1 MKLQNRFFCFSPP
14 VMLAT
19 FVIEIGLLIYTL
31 MRYKLTTTTRLAAAL
46 LFFLAT
52 FQLAEY
58 MSCGSQNF
66 SLWSRIGFVAITAL
80 PPLCIHFIVSLAG
93 RKSPKIIGV
102 SYLLGAALAVLF
114 LIPGAFDNYACTGN
128 YVIFKLVNG
137 LSDAYGYYYYGL
149 LLLGVA
155 LCIHYAPKALPP
167 VRRAL
172 YWQVFGYLSF
182 MIPTAVVYSLNPT
195 TVAGIPSIMCGFAI
209 IFALTIVFAILPVSK
224 QPTKK

>member
-1 MKLQNRFFCFSPP
+1 MKPQNRFFCFSPP

-19 FVIEIGLLIYTL
+19 FIIEIGLLVYTL
-31 MRYKLTTTTRLAAAL
+31 IRYKLTGTTRLAAAL

-58 MSCGSQNF
+58 MSCGSENF

-80 PPLCIHFIVSLAG
+80 PPLCIHFITMLAG
-93 RKSPKIIGV
+93 RTSPKIVGTSYVLGV
-102 SYLLGAALAVLF
+102 AFAVLF
-114 LIPGAFDNYACTGN
+114 LIPGAFNNYVCTGN

-149 LLLGVA
+149 LLLGIA
-155 LCIHYAPKALPP
+155 LCIHYAPKAQPHI
-167 VRRAL
+167 RRAL
-172 YWQVFGYLSF
+172 YWLVFGYLSF

-209 IFALTIVFAILPVSK
+209 IFALTIVFAILPAAKLPVRK
-224 QPTKK
+224 